1 MRKMEHIISVCGLL
15 LFGISAG
22 AQAQTT
28 KVMAYNTGLAWS
40 DSAIFLNNPLYP
52 IGTDFLAII
61 TNRESMSDP
70 GSYFGDNQ
78 IIYILDI
85 KKKALIKKIDVAG
98 QGYYALEPSATTNSF
113 VLSYNDS
120 NSNRYISLYGF
131 DKKRRTWSLVP
142 DTTQLVTTGYATAG
156 AYALLPAYFVNTVSR
171 NDTLWL
177 DVYKY

>member
-1 MRKMEHIISVCGLL
+1 ML
-15 LFGISAG
+15 AG

-28 KVMAYNTGLAWS
+28 KIMAYNTGVAWS
-40 DSAIFLNNPLYP
+40 DSAVFLQGGLIP

-70 GSYFGDNQ
+70 VSYSAENQ
-78 IIYILDI
+78 ILYILDI
-85 KKKALIKKIDVAG
+85 KKKALAMKMDVAG
-98 QGYYALEPSATTNSF
+98 QGYYWVSPSATTSSF
-113 VLSYNDS
+113 VLSYSDS
-120 NSNRYISLYGF
+120 NNNRYISLYSF

-156 AYALLPAYFVNTVSR
+156 SYALLPAYFVNTVSR

>member
-1 MRKMEHIISVCGLL
+1 MRNKSIIPVCCLI

-28 KVMAYNTGLAWS
+28 KIMAYNTGVAWS
-40 DSAIFLNNPLYP
+40 DSAVFLQGGLIP

-70 GSYFGDNQ
+70 VSNLGDNQ
-78 IIYILDI
+78 ILYILDI

-98 QGYYALEPSATTNSF
+98 QGYYWLEPSATTNSF
-113 VLSYNDS
+113 VLSYSDS
-120 NSNRYISLYGF
+120 NGNRYISLYNF

-156 AYALLPAYFVNTVSR
+156 SYALLPAYFVNTVSR